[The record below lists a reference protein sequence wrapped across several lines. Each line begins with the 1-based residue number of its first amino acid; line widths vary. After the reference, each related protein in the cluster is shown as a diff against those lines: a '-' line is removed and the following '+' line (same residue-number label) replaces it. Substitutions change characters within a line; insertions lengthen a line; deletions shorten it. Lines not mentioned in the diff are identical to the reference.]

1 MNSQQARLVQGFR
14 AAMPLTCLL
23 LLVWGGLLL
32 GTVRQERVVNAQ
44 VWHTV
49 HDEGPYLAAQMG
61 KSWPG
66 PVR

>member
-14 AAMPLTCLL
+14 AAMPLTC
-23 LLVWGGLLL
+23 LLL